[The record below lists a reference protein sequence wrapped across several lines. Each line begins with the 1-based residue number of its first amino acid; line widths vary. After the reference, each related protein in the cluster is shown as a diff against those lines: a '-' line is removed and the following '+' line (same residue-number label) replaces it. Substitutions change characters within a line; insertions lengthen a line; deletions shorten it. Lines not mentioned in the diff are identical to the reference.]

1 MAPSYSERQAQYAAW
16 RDRLRQRDDV
26 IDLDDEPAENPWD
39 PALLFQ
45 ASDTIDL
52 DAPVIDLDAQERD
65 GADRRR

>member
-16 RDRLRQRDDV
+16 RDRLRKPDEDIV
-26 IDLDDEPAENPWD
+26 LDDPKDNRWD

-52 DAPVIDLDAQERD
+52 DATSIDL
-65 GADRRR
+65 GADATTGVTDQRR